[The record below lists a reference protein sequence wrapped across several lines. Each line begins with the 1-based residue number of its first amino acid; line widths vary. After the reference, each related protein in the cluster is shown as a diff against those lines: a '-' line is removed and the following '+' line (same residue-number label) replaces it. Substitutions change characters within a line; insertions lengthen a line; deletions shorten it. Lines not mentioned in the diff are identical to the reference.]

1 MKLFKRLSMS
11 VNSVQAQ
18 TRFTDVGLLYLRV
31 TGSLL
36 LLLVNGL
43 PKVLHYTAQVA
54 VIEDPLHICLSP
66 TIWLAIFAEVICPL
80 LMIVGIG
87 VRVAAIPIMVVT
99 VIALTL
105 VHPDWTLEQAQ
116 FAWMLLIIFGTV
128 AIGGAGRFRI
138 SLPRRD

>member
-43 PKVLHYTAQVA
+43 PKVLHYTAQA
-54 VIEDPLHICLSP
+54 VIEDPLHIGRSP

>member
-1 MKLFKRLSMS
+1 
-11 VNSVQAQ
+11 
-18 TRFTDVGLLYLRV
+18 
-31 TGSLL
+31 
-36 LLLVNGL
+36 
-43 PKVLHYTAQVA
+43 
-54 VIEDPLHICLSP
+54 
-66 TIWLAIFAEVICPL
+66 
-80 LMIVGIG
+80 MIVGIG

>member
-54 VIEDPLHICLSP
+54 VIEDPLHIDHRPSGWQFLRR
-66 TIWLAIFAEVICPL
+66 LFARC
-80 LMIVGIG
+80 
-87 VRVAAIPIMVVT
+87 
-99 VIALTL
+99 
-105 VHPDWTLEQAQ
+105 
-116 FAWMLLIIFGTV
+116 
-128 AIGGAGRFRI
+128 
-138 SLPRRD
+138 